1 MSDTALQ
8 IGDRWAYREKP
19 NRHGHP
25 VWQAEII
32 QFGPPKTNK
41 VRVRFLDGEYPGLD
55 MWVPRVRLCVPWI
68 EAGAWLRDEERTIA
82 AWEASP
88 FDEDSVEWWAAT
100 EIFGA
105 YPGPNAIMMGWRGYE
120 RRPVPPTRASLH
132 LGWAGQ
138 YSCCSSRRR

>member
-105 YPGPNAIMMGWRGYE
+105 YPEPNAIMMGWRGYE